1 MGQLVPFAQR
11 IKSSVSDH
19 ATLAHLFFVIP
30 RRFIC
35 AAGALTPTQG
45 TMPLFILLGSIAY
58 ADVPISED
66 LWWPLT
72 VDGDQLIDLDGDAD
86 SIDSLDIVGSTDH
99 PAGYWSMGP
108 ADLYVRVRL
117 SADPSWSSSL
127 GGL

>member
-45 TMPLFILLGSIAY
+45 TMPLFIFILTAPFMCLGINKRHVEWV
-58 ADVPISED
+58 ADFVDHDGCCGCVFVLTWEHITPI
-66 LWWPLT
+66 
-72 VDGDQLIDLDGDAD
+72 
-86 SIDSLDIVGSTDH
+86 
-99 PAGYWSMGP
+99 
-108 ADLYVRVRL
+108 
-117 SADPSWSSSL
+117 
-127 GGL
+127 